1 MTTNGQ
7 VTVMIGNGVAGAAA
21 AIAMRD
27 SGYAGKIVAV
37 TGEAWPVYFRT
48 RLPELISGGVTIEK
62 IVMTPVQKFAER
74 NIEVR
79 LGVKAESVDAK
90 ARTVRLDNGETISW
104 DTLLLA
110 TGCNAFMP
118 PIQGRERCRNLFVL
132 REAADAEAIRAAAT
146 GKKRAVCLGGGVLG
160 LEAAYHLTKLG
171 LTVELVELA
180 PRLMPRQLDAAGA
193 SILQGLLEKQ
203 GFRFHLGAKLD
214 CLGDG
219 HLTLQGGDA
228 LDGDV
233 YIVSAGVAPRLDLA
247 KQLGVECGRGIR
259 VDAACRTSVDGV
271 FAAGDNIEH
280 GGKMWGTW
288 LAARHWGNR
297 AGQSM
302 AGKTVSLGM
311 PPESFRLKLTGID
324 LLSIGEA
331 DLEGTLTAN
340 GSAETHVIAARPD
353 EGIYHKVV
361 VASGNVCGA
370 ILLGACSAGR
380 AIEKA
385 VAESRPWKDVAAE
398 IGASR

>member
-7 VTVMIGNGVAGAAA
+7 VTVIIGNGVAGAAA
-21 AIAMRD
+21 AVAMRD

-48 RLPELISGGVTIEK
+48 RLPELISGEVTIEK

-90 ARTVRLDNGETISW
+90 ARTIRLGNGETIGW

-110 TGCNAFMP
+110 TGSNAFMP
-118 PIQGRERCRNLFVL
+118 PIPGRERCRNLFVL
-132 REAADAEAIRAAAT
+132 REAADAEAIRAAAA
-146 GKKRAVCLGGGVLG
+146 GKKRAVCIGGGVLG
-160 LEAAYHLTKLG
+160 LEAAFHLTKLG
-171 LTVELVELA
+171 LAVELVELA
-180 PRLMPRQLDAAGA
+180 PRLMPRQLDPAGGA
-193 SILQGLLEKQ
+193 ILQGLLEKQ

-219 HLTLQGGDA
+219 HLRLQGGDA

-233 YIVSAGVAPRLDLA
+233 YVVSAGVAPRLDLA
-247 KQLGVECGRGIR
+247 KQLGADCGRGIR
-259 VDAACRTSVDGV
+259 VDAACRTNVDGV

-280 GGKMWGTW
+280 DGKMWGTW

-302 AGKTVSLGM
+302 AGKTVSLGL
-311 PPESFRLKLTGID
+311 PPESFRLKLTGVD

-331 DLEGTLTAN
+331 DLEGTLCAN
-340 GSAETHVIAARPD
+340 GAAEAHVIAARPD
-353 EGIYHKVV
+353 DGVYHKIV
-361 VASGNVCGA
+361 VAGGNVCGA
-370 ILLGACSAGR
+370 ILLGACPAGR

-385 VAESRPWKDVAAE
+385 VTESRPWNEVAAE
-398 IGASR
+398 IGVSR